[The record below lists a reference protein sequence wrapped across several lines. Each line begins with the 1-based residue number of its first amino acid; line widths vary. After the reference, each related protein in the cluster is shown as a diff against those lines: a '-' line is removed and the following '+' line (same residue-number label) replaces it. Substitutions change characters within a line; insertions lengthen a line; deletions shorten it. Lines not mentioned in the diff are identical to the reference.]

1 MTETTYPSSIGST
14 NDGNYMRWRSMIS
27 YTRRWQET
35 RLHVR
40 PTVGKSIHRFTPIS
54 NISNIGT
61 FSLSLLS
68 MYQLAICYDNHI
80 QLHEADMYTRALIL
94 FSTRQRSMFQYNDV
108 HRKERRVH
116 TTVYTYILQAWL
128 IFHFSV
134 CVCVSYVH
142 NLPHF
147 SYAKWCECICIY
159 TYINIC
165 VYAIGSVFPVYGC
178 ISST

>member
-1 MTETTYPSSIGST
+1 MTETTYRSSIGST

-80 QLHEADMYTRALIL
+80 QLHEADTYTRALIL

-134 CVCVSYVH
+134 CVCELCAQPTSFF
-142 NLPHF
+142 LRQMM
-147 SYAKWCECICIY
+147 W
-159 TYINIC
+159 
-165 VYAIGSVFPVYGC
+165 
-178 ISST
+178 